1 MIPKLSL
8 WALLMLILSVGASGQ
23 YWFGPRLGVHRVDH
37 IYQESTYKSDSF
49 NVKPDYNYQFGVVF
63 DYTANARYS
72 VHTEINYEKVG
83 TDLKNKIGTA
93 VKSSMNAHFLSVP
106 LMLRVSFGR
115 QPSHWY
121 VNGGPK
127 LSYWMGGKGTIYEA
141 SFDENIRSQRKY
153 KIVFSQSKA
162 NEDLT
167 KYKAVTDG
175 NRVQYALALGA
186 GSYLDM
192 AAGGRLNFDVRYTF
206 GHSNMGFNRNPNF
219 VISNNYTHNFK
230 YRNYMLSASVSYIL
244 EYNAQL
250 QRKGGSTIKDS
261 RR

>member
-1 MIPKLSL
+1 MISKLSL
-8 WALLMLILSVGASGQ
+8 WALLTLVLSVAASGQ
-23 YWFGPRLGVHRVDH
+23 YWFGPRVGAHRVDH

-49 NVKPDYNYQFGVVF
+49 NVKPDYNYQFGVIF

-72 VHTEINYEKVG
+72 VHTEINYEKIG
-83 TDLKNKIGTA
+83 TDLKNKIGSA

-127 LSYWMGGKGTIYEA
+127 LSYWLGGRGTIYEA
-141 SFDENIRSQRKY
+141 SFDENPGAQRKY
-153 KIVFSQSKA
+153 KVTFSQSKSA
-162 NEDLT
+162 ESEKL
-167 KYKAVTDG
+167 KAVVDG

-206 GHSNMGFNRNPNF
+206 GHSNMGFNRNPDF
-219 VISNNYTHNFK
+219 IVGDYVENFK
-230 YRNYMLSASVSYIL
+230 YRNFMLSASVAYIL